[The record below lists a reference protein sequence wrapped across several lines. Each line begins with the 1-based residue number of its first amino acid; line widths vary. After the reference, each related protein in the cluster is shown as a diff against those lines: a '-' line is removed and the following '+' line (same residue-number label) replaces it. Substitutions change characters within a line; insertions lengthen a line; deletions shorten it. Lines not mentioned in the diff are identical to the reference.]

1 VIVISPLKA
10 LMLDQMEIFN
20 AKGVQAIYTGDELDV
35 KSMDNVKSGKCA
47 LLFISPEAL
56 IGGCTWREML
66 RSQIYQENLDAVLVD
81 KAHCIEK

>member
-1 VIVISPLKA
+1 MIVISPLKA

-47 LLFISPEAL
+47 LLFISPEAP

-66 RSQIYQENLDAVLVD
+66 RSQIYQENLDAVVVD